1 MYKQQCA
8 FPCEQCEEQTS
19 VHLGCRVLADFYK
32 KSKYAVSIEQV
43 LGSDCALL
51 CEVLKKNTGTCLLIV
66 VPRPTP

>member
-51 CEVLKKNTGTCLLIV
+51 CEV
-66 VPRPTP
+66 